1 MKTTSTLQKIEWRK
15 QMFKILLISSTALLF
30 ACSDEYRNSVQ
41 QHVEDMEVCRK
52 ANMSAYLNGV
62 GEVKCSPKG
71 DEYQNFKR

>member
-1 MKTTSTLQKIEWRK
+1 
-15 QMFKILLISSTALLF
+15 MFKILLICSTTLLF
-30 ACSDEYRNSVQ
+30 ACSNEYRNSVQ
-41 QHVEDMEVCRK
+41 QQAEDMEVCRK

>member
-1 MKTTSTLQKIEWRK
+1 
-15 QMFKILLISSTALLF
+15 MFKILLIVYSTALLF
-30 ACSDEYRNSVQ
+30 ACSNEYRNSVQ
-41 QHVEDMEVCRK
+41 QQAEDMEVCRK